1 LITGSLFEYQQHLV
15 EESYTVKLLQEEQA
29 LPDKIPVDVGKRGHQ
44 ANRAKTAGVRGLRE
58 IEVRC

>member
-1 LITGSLFEYQQHLV
+1 V